1 MREREAKWH
10 RSISPPCIPFLLF
23 SCCFL
28 TPLACLLVSWTGLS
42 QPHHHHRHHRLL
54 LLPPPRQQCLCPAAP
69 TLSRHT
75 KSCFEVKTGTAQDAY
90 ASQMGSLS
98 VNLALISLPACLLAV
113 KIKIKSGAKKAPGA
127 RARSVS
133 KRREGN
139 RSWTGQVLSEGGT
152 AKQPR
157 PDRSP

>member
-1 MREREAKWH
+1 M
-10 RSISPPCIPFLLF
+10 PFLLF

-28 TPLACLLVSWTGLS
+28 TPLACLLVSWTGFS
-42 QPHHHHRHHRLL
+42 QPHHHHWHHRLL

-98 VNLALISLPACLLAV
+98 VNLALISLPACLPARCKNKN
-113 KIKIKSGAKKAPGA
+113 KIRCQKGPGRACAIRQQKARGKSLMDWAGSLGGRQRKAA
-127 RARSVS
+127 AS
-133 KRREGN
+133 
-139 RSWTGQVLSEGGT
+139 
-152 AKQPR
+152 
-157 PDRSP
+157 